1 MKEMLIR
8 ISYPTMDHY
17 EVRNHIFKYW
27 FLVSISSA
35 SLQTFSDNPTKA
47 VDDLLEVLPN
57 KTKTGVDITFDIVY
71 FLLDNWDDVQ

>member
-1 MKEMLIR
+1 
-8 ISYPTMDHY
+8 MDHY
-17 EVRNHIFKYW
+17 EVRNLIFKYW

-35 SLQTFSDNPTKA
+35 SLQTFSDNPIKA